1 MVLHYSDI
9 IALSVTSYM
18 VWDRVLGVWSQLV
31 LGDSDDRS
39 RGTEFTRAGVR
50 VQSRRGLLSSGLTWR
65 PGHRLEQ

>member
-31 LGDSDDRS
+31 LGGQR
-39 RGTEFTRAGVR
+39 
-50 VQSRRGLLSSGLTWR
+50 
-65 PGHRLEQ
+65 